1 MIFDQ
6 SWRWYGPNDPISL
19 EHIKQAGAHGIV
31 TALHHIP
38 VGEVWPI
45 KEIEIRKAS
54 LAESNTE
61 NSFELNWNVV
71 ESLPVHENIKQGKP
85 DRDIYIEKYKQ
96 SLKNLAIC
104 GVNAVCY
111 NFMPVLDWLRTNVNY
126 KLEDGSLALLHNIV
140 DLAIFDLFILKRD
153 KAEAG
158 YPKNIIKEAKEKYSV
173 MSDSEKETLRNSL
186 LMALPGDKEGFT
198 LKKLRQGLAAYS
210 EISED
215 NLRENLIYFLKAVIP
230 TAQQLGVNMAIHP
243 DDPPWP
249 VLGLP
254 RVVSKAEDLDYMF
267 SQVPEKANG
276 LTFCS
281 GSLGASEEND
291 LPAIVNKW
299 YNRIHFVHLRSV
311 QRVGRMNFYEANHLE
326 GSVEMYE
333 LMRTF
338 CQNQLKFSA
347 QPLPMRPDHGHQILG
362 DLGKTFYPGYSAI
375 GRLRGLAE
383 LRGLEFGIVNSFK
396 NT

>member
-1 MIFDQ
+1 MVFEQ
-6 SWRWYGPNDPISL
+6 SWRWYGPNDPVSL

-38 VGEVWPI
+38 VGEVWPVDEI
-45 KEIEIRKAS
+45 KIRKAS
-54 LAESNTE
+54 LAESNID
-61 NSFELNWNVV
+61 NSFDLNWNVV
-71 ESLPVHENIKQGKP
+71 ESLPVHESIKQGKP
-85 DRDIYIEKYKQ
+85 DRDIYIEKYKA
-96 SLKNLAIC
+96 SLKNLAFC
-104 GVNAVCY
+104 GVNIVCY
-111 NFMPVLDWLRTNVNY
+111 NFMPVLDWLRTNVNF

-140 DLAIFDLFILKRD
+140 DLAIFDLFILKRE
-153 KAEAG
+153 KAEAD
-158 YPKNIIKEAKEKYSV
+158 YLELIIEEARKKHSV
-173 MSDSEKETLRNSL
+173 MPDSERETLGKSL

-198 LKKLRQGLAAYS
+198 LKKLQQGLVAYS

-281 GSLGASEEND
+281 GSLGASEKND
-291 LPAIVNKW
+291 LKGIVNKW

-311 QRVGRMNFYEANHLE
+311 QRVGKMNFYEANHLE

-333 LMRTF
+333 LVKTF
-338 CQNQLKFSA
+338 CQNQLKYKA
-347 QPLPMRPDHGHQILG
+347 QPLPMRPDHGHQMLD
-362 DLGKTFYPGYSAI
+362 DLEKSFYPGYSAV

-383 LRGLEFGIVNSFK
+383 LRGLEFGIVNSLK